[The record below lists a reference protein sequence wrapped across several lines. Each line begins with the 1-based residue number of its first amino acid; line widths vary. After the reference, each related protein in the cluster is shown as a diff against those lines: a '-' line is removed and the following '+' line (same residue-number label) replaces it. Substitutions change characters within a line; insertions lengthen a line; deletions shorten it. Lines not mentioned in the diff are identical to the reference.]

1 MIQIYLQRHAHTQSA
16 GKGQDDF
23 DRALDDKGF
32 QQINA
37 LKYFYTEHFD
47 GKRLEVFCST
57 AKRTQTTLE
66 ALSETLEIENKHFHH
81 ALYLPRLI
89 ELQQFVWS
97 RDTSVSP
104 VLIVGHNNALSE
116 LASYFLDDAIMLP
129 TGGLIGLQF
138 EDIDDLASTSKGL
151 ATEIVRF
158 FPKK

>member
-23 DRALDDKGF
+23 DRAIDDIGF
-32 QQINA
+32 RQIEA
-37 LKYFYTEHFD
+37 LKDFYMEHFD
-47 GKRLEVFCST
+47 GERLEVFCST
-57 AKRTQTTLE
+57 AKRTQTTLD
-66 ALSETLEIENKHFHH
+66 ALSEALEIKNKHYHH

-97 RDTSVSP
+97 QDASTTP
-104 VLIVGHNNALSE
+104 VLFVGHNNALSE

-138 EDIDDLASTSKGL
+138 DGVDDLASTSKGL